1 MSSAS
6 CSRQLS
12 PPPLVD
18 SLRCLWYGVDVSATD
33 STRRLLP
40 PLGLVSKPYCLTSL
54 SDLKNSYLWDCL
66 MLKTQSHSLPPAK
79 QFLMNCNDVE
89 DSVPLSSTSE
99 AVPYEL

>member
-12 PPPLVD
+12 LPPLVD

-40 PLGLVSKPYCLTSL
+40 PLGLVSKAYCLTSL
-54 SDLKNSYLWDCL
+54 SDLQNSYLLNCL
-66 MLKTQSHSLPPAK
+66 MLKTQSHSLPPAE
-79 QFLMNCNDVE
+79 QFLMNCE
-89 DSVPLSSTSE
+89 
-99 AVPYEL
+99 

>member
-40 PLGLVSKPYCLTSL
+40 PLGLVSKPYCLTPL
-54 SDLKNSYLWDCL
+54 LDLQNSYLLDC
-66 MLKTQSHSLPPAK
+66 
-79 QFLMNCNDVE
+79 DVD